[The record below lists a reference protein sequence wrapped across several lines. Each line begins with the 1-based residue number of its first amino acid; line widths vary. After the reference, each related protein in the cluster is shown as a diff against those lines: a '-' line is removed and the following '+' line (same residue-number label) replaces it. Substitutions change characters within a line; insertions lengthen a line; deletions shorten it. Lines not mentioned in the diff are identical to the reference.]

1 MKEIKH
7 KVRYGSVIKL
17 KPEKK
22 EDYIE
27 LHKTV
32 WKDVLAT
39 LSECHITNYSI
50 FMKDDYLFSYFE
62 YEGNDFE
69 SDMNHMKTDKSTQQ
83 WWELTD
89 PCQEPLLTRKDGE
102 WWASMEEVF
111 HMN

>member
-1 MKEIKH
+1 MKTIRP

-17 KPEKK
+17 KPDKK

-32 WKDVLAT
+32 WKDVLST

-50 FMKDDYLFSYFE
+50 FLKDDYLFSYFE
-62 YEGNDFE
+62 YDGDDFDK
-69 SDMNHMKTDKSTQQ
+69 DMHHMKTDKSTQQ

-89 PCQEPLLTRKDGE
+89 PCQEPLASRKDGE
-102 WWASMEEVF
+102 WWAMMDEVF
-111 HMN
+111 HMD